1 MKRLVTVTKI
11 YEHTYLVDA
20 ESDEEAEELV
30 DKTEDGCPS
39 SVNFSVST
47 KSNGC
52 DVFEDYCETQYSV
65 RLPEGENLSLYDTCE

>member
-1 MKRLVTVTKI
+1 MKRLVTVTEI
-11 YEHTYLVDA
+11 YEHTYLVGA

-30 DKTEDGCPS
+30 A
-39 SVNFSVST
+39 T

-65 RLPEGENLSLYDTCE
+65 TPPEGEDLSLYDTCEQK

>member
-1 MKRLVTVTKI
+1 MKRLVTVTEI

-20 ESDEEAEELV
+20 KSDKDAEELV
-30 DKTEDGCPS
+30 A
-39 SVNFSVST
+39 T

-65 RLPEGENLSLYDTCE
+65 RLPEEEDLSLYDTCEQK

>member
-1 MKRLVTVTKI
+1 MKRLVTVTEI

-20 ESDEEAEELV
+20 KSDKDAEELV
-30 DKTEDGCPS
+30 A
-39 SVNFSVST
+39 T

-65 RLPEGENLSLYDTCE
+65 RPPEGEDLSLYDTCE

>member
-1 MKRLVTVTKI
+1 MKRLVTVTEI

-20 ESDEEAEELV
+20 ESDEEAEKLV
-30 DKTEDGCPS
+30 A
-39 SVNFSVST
+39 V

-65 RLPEGENLSLYDTCE
+65 RLPEGEDLSLYDTCE

>member
-1 MKRLVTVTKI
+1 MKRLVTVTEI
-11 YEHTYLVDA
+11 YEHIYLVDA

-30 DKTEDGCPS
+30 A
-39 SVNFSVST
+39 T

-65 RLPEGENLSLYDTCE
+65 RLTEGENLSLYDTCE

>member
-1 MKRLVTVTKI
+1 MKRLVTVTEI

-30 DKTEDGCPS
+30 A
-39 SVNFSVST
+39 T

-52 DVFEDYCETQYSV
+52 DVFEDYCET
-65 RLPEGENLSLYDTCE
+65 

>member
-1 MKRLVTVTKI
+1 MKRLVTVTEI

-30 DKTEDGCPS
+30 AA
-39 SVNFSVST
+39 

-52 DVFEDYCETQYSV
+52 DVFEGYCETQYSV
-65 RLPEGENLSLYDTCE
+65 RLPEGEDLSLYDTCEQK

>member
-1 MKRLVTVTKI
+1 MKRLVTVTEI

-20 ESDEEAEELV
+20 KSDKDAEELV
-30 DKTEDGCPS
+30 A
-39 SVNFSVST
+39 T

-65 RLPEGENLSLYDTCE
+65 RLP

>member
-1 MKRLVTVTKI
+1 MKRLVTVTEI
-11 YEHTYLVDA
+11 YEHI
-20 ESDEEAEELV
+20 SDEEAEELV
-30 DKTEDGCPS
+30 A
-39 SVNFSVST
+39 T